1 MGEDRLII
9 IPIGI
14 AIVHKKQD
22 LIVRAVVSTR
32 KIIFCYGREM
42 RAGYCVF
49 SHRIYVSRERA
60 TEEDEEARR
69 NVQPVLESLCI
80 GKRRRKSREESEGQ
94 AESEKPDEQNCQRNV
109 QESFNCPWDKKSAR
123 RVANRRRAVHS
134 RYAQERDHVSH
145 RSLGHGAFRVIRIS
159 HHGND

>member
-60 TEEDEEARR
+60 TEEDAKKRDGMC
-69 NVQPVLESLCI
+69 NQFWSLCASARGEERVEKRAK
-80 GKRRRKSREESEGQ
+80 GKRKVKSRTNRIAKGTCKNRSIVHGT
-94 AESEKPDEQNCQRNV
+94 RRV
-109 QESFNCPWDKKSAR
+109 QEGWR
-123 RVANRRRAVHS
+123 IEEE
-134 RYAQERDHVSH
+134 RYTVVTRKNEITF
-145 RSLGHGAFRVIRIS
+145 LIGALVTVLS
-159 HHGND
+159 V